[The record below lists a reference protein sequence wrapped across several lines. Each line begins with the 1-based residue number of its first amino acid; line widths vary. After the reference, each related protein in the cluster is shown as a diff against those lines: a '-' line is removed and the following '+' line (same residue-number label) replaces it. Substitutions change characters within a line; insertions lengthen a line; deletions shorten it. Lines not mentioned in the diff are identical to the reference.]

1 MQLWRC
7 NMIPA
12 KKSRTSISGEAT
24 DFDDCDQIPMSQMAE
39 LYVAIKHIVQE
50 GKEALMCMN
59 MRQTDD
65 KIIVNTQ
72 HWRIFYREEAQ
83 KLNFVSLQYKKR

>member
-1 MQLWRC
+1 
-7 NMIPA
+7 
-12 KKSRTSISGEAT
+12 
-24 DFDDCDQIPMSQMAE
+24 
-39 LYVAIKHIVQE
+39 
-50 GKEALMCMN
+50 MCMN